1 MAKRSLAMQFDEV
14 VQAMLVSL
22 RPRPEEAPDRD
33 LVPLVRVAQALR
45 DLPRE
50 EFRAALKS
58 DLQRRASMSE
68 GTAAAPRPSPK
79 EVHYLRPGLTSI
91 TPYIIVRP
99 AAQFIEFLKSAFEG
113 TERMRMP
120 APDGSIMHAE
130 VSVGNGAIEVSDGN
144 EEYPTAPGAIH
155 LYVDDADATYD
166 SALQAGATSI
176 YAPTDDHPSGDRQGA
191 VKDQFGNHWYIATV
205 KGWTPGPEGLRS
217 VQPYLH
223 LREAHKMIP
232 FLEAAFG
239 AEALGVHKS
248 PEGAVLHATI
258 RIGNATLEIDE
269 AHGEFQP
276 MPCHLHV
283 YVPDTDAV
291 YARALESGATSIA
304 PVADQP
310 WGDRWGA
317 VKDQFSNHWYIAKPG
332 GWTPGPEGI
341 RSVQPYLHLREAHK
355 MVPFMEA
362 VFGAESLG
370 VAKSPEGTV
379 LHGTMRIG
387 NATLEI
393 SEAFAEFQP
402 MPCHLH
408 VYVPDTDAAYA
419 RAMEA
424 GATSI
429 EAPQDKPYG
438 DRSAG
443 VKDAWGNSWFI
454 ATYLGK

>member
-1 MAKRSLAMQFDEV
+1 MQFDEV
-14 VQAMLVSL
+14 VQAMLVL
-22 RPRPEEAPDRD
+22 LPPRPEEAPDREMPA
-33 LVPLVRVAQALR
+33 LMRVAQVLR
-45 DLPRE
+45 ELPRE

-58 DLQRRASMSE
+58 DLQRRASMNE
-68 GTAAAPRPSPK
+68 GTAASPAATGEAK
-79 EVHYLRPGLTSI
+79 DRAVHYQRPGLTAI

-99 AAQFIEFLKSAFEG
+99 AAQFMEFVEAAFHG

-120 APDGSIMHAE
+120 GPGGSIMHAE
-130 VSVGNGAIEVSDGN
+130 MAIGNGAIEVSDGN
-144 EEYPTAPGAIH
+144 AEYPTAPAAIH
-155 LYVDDADATYD
+155 LYVDDADAT
-166 SALQAGATSI
+166 
-176 YAPTDDHPSGDRQGA
+176 H
-191 VKDQFGNHWYIATV
+191 
-205 KGWTPGPEGLRS
+205 E
-217 VQPYLH
+217 
-223 LREAHKMIP
+223 
-232 FLEAAFG
+232 
-239 AEALGVHKS
+239 
-248 PEGAVLHATI
+248 
-258 RIGNATLEIDE
+258 
-269 AHGEFQP
+269 
-276 MPCHLHV
+276 
-283 YVPDTDAV
+283 
-291 YARALESGATSIA
+291 RALRAGATSIA

-310 WGDRWGA
+310 WGDRWGE
-317 VKDQFSNHWYIAKPG
+317 VKDQFGNHWYIAKPG

-393 SEAFAEFQP
+393 AEAFAEFQP

>member
-1 MAKRSLAMQFDEV
+1 MAKRSLALQLDEA

-22 RPRPEEAPDRD
+22 QPRPEKAPDRD
-33 LVPLVRVAQALR
+33 LTALVRVAQALR
-45 DLPRE
+45 ELPRK

-58 DLQRRASMSE
+58 DLQRRGSMNE
-68 GTAAAPRPSPK
+68 GTAAGAGAAAAARAL
-79 EVHYLRPGLTSI
+79 HYQRPGLTSI
-91 TPYIIVRP
+91 TPYVIVRP
-99 AAQFIEFLKSAFEG
+99 AAQFIEFLKMAFEG
-113 TERMRMP
+113 VERVRMP

-130 VSVGNGAIEVSDGN
+130 VSVGNGAIEVGDGN

-176 YAPTDDHPSGDRQGA
+176 YAPTDDHPSGDRWGA
-191 VKDQFGNHWYIATV
+191 AKDQFGNLWYIATP

-223 LREAHKMIP
+223 LREAHKMIA

-239 AEALGVHKS
+239 AEAMGVHKS

-291 YARALESGATSIA
+291 YAQAL
-304 PVADQP
+304 
-310 WGDRWGA
+310 R
-317 VKDQFSNHWYIAKPG
+317 
-332 GWTPGPEGI
+332 
-341 RSVQPYLHLREAHK
+341 
-355 MVPFMEA
+355 
-362 VFGAESLG
+362 
-370 VAKSPEGTV
+370 
-379 LHGTMRIG
+379 
-387 NATLEI
+387 
-393 SEAFAEFQP
+393 
-402 MPCHLH
+402 
-408 VYVPDTDAAYA
+408 
-419 RAMEA
+419 A

-429 EAPQDKPYG
+429 ETPQDKPYG
-438 DRSAG
+438 DRAAG

-454 ATYLGK
+454 ATYLGR